1 MNRIVKQKDETGT
14 SDLLCRL
21 TGPRHRARD
30 GERAREEEET
40 EMGYIR
46 EPDWHSLCE

>member
-14 SDLLCRL
+14 SDLQCRL
-21 TGPRHRARD
+21 TWPRHGARD

-46 EPDWHSLCE
+46 APDWHSLCE